1 MNDGRAA
8 SADSDV
14 RGTIQVFF
22 DAFNDGFVGP
32 AHYAAEDWN
41 HIAPTGGR
49 TQGRDATLKR
59 VREVHQTFLNGAR
72 ETVESM
78 DVRFATDDVAI
89 ATVVSVLT
97 PFTSPDGTRHQSQRV
112 IHTFVV
118 VRRDR
123 R

>member
-14 RGTIQVFF
+14 REPSGVFRTPSMM
-22 DAFNDGFVGP
+22 GSLVQLTMRP
-32 AHYAAEDWN
+32 RIRN

-72 ETVESM
+72 ETVEVWTSGLRPM
-78 DVRFATDDVAI
+78 TLQSQPW
-89 ATVVSVLT
+89 SVL
-97 PFTSPDGTRHQSQRV
+97 
-112 IHTFVV
+112 
-118 VRRDR
+118 
-123 R
+123 